1 MGTEERTR
9 KDPMIKRVS
18 KAKDEKQSKHKGIW
32 KGIKYTNR
40 KYRQQII
47 KCKRKEICKTN

>member
-18 KAKDEKQSKHKGIW
+18 KAKDEKQSKHKGI
-32 KGIKYTNR
+32 
-40 KYRQQII
+40 
-47 KCKRKEICKTN
+47 